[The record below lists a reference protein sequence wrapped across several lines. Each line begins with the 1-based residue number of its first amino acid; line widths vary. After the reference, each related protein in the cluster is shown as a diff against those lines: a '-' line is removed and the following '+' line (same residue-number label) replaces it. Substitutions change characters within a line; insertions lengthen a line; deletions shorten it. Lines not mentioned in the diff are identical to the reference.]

1 MPLARRPGFTLI
13 ELLVVIAII
22 AVLIALLLP
31 AVQQAVRGR
40 PCSQCKNNMKQIGL
54 ALHNYH
60 DTTNILPLNATV
72 NQHPDAD
79 VGLLPYM
86 DQANMFNIM
95 DQTLDQTVAPNLQFN
110 TKVLPMLQCPSD
122 PDSNIMGG
130 GADGCGTGSPAD
142 YSFNVGDNRNG
153 ATTTGA
159 PGTDVYGNNA
169 QYSPSRGP
177 FTRYQWSARL
187 SQITDGTSKH
197 NRPGRMHWRHWPG
210 RTAGPL
216 KISCT
221 TAYPPNYTN
230 AAFKAGPSSP
240 ECIGY
245 RSNHV
250 GGIHVVL
257 LDGSVRFVSDNIS
270 GTIYNAIQS
279 RANGEVVSD
288 F

>member
-1 MPLARRPGFTLI
+1 MYKRQ
-13 ELLVVIAII
+13 
-22 AVLIALLLP
+22 
-31 AVQQAVRGR
+31 VQQAREAAR
-40 PCSQCKNNMKQIGL
+40 RSQCKNNMKQIGL

-60 DTTNILPLNATV
+60 DSMGILPLNATV
-72 NQHPDAD
+72 TKHRSAY

-86 DQANMFNIM
+86 DQANMFNSM

-110 TKVLPMLQCPSD
+110 TKVLPMLQCPSN

-130 GADGCGTGSPAD
+130 GADSCGTGSPAD

-187 SQITDGTSKH
+187 SQITDGTS
-197 NRPGRMHWRHWPG
+197 NTIALGECIGAYCAWQNGWS
-210 RTAGPL
+210 TQNFA
-216 KISCT
+216 T

-230 AAFKAGPSSP
+230 AAFKAGPGSP

-270 GTIYNAIQS
+270 GTIFNA
-279 RANGEVVSD
+279 VSYTHLTLPTSD
-288 F
+288 LV